1 MSTRNKHQRRV
12 QWRLRTPGAAQQHLE
27 NLFSTGEIRKDMTPS
42 VCYNKYDV
50 FKAFSMD
57 VFKKIF
63 MQQKTDLDVLMM
75 IPKNIMNKVRII
87 INNFIIINNKYHK
100 LT

>member
-1 MSTRNKHQRRV
+1 MSTPNRHKKKV
-12 QWRLRTPGAAQQHLE
+12 QWRLRPPGVAQKYLE

-50 FKAFSMD
+50 FKAFSME
-57 VFKKIF
+57 VLKKF

-75 IPKNIMNKVRII
+75 IPKKIMNKVRII
-87 INNFIIINNKYHK
+87 INNIIIINNKYHK

>member
-57 VFKKIF
+57 VFKKNF
-63 MQQKTDLDVLMM
+63 YATKDRLGCLDDDS
-75 IPKNIMNKVRII
+75 K
-87 INNFIIINNKYHK
+87 KYHEQGENYYK
-100 LT
+100 